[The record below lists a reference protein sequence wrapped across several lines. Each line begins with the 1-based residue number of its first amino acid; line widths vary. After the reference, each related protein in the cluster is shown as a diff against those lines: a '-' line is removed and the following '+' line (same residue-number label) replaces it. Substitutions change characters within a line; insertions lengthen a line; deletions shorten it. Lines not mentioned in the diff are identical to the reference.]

1 MMKNIN
7 KIKQKKFKR
16 KYQIFANELAG
27 ISLDNWKSDMISD
40 MKNGNGFSRLD
51 ELIQSINGRGI
62 QL

>member
-1 MMKNIN
+1 MKYIN

-27 ISLDNWKSDMISD
+27 ISLDNWKLDIMSDTT
-40 MKNGNGFSRLD
+40 NGNGFSQLD
-51 ELIQSINGRGI
+51 ELIQSINVGGI